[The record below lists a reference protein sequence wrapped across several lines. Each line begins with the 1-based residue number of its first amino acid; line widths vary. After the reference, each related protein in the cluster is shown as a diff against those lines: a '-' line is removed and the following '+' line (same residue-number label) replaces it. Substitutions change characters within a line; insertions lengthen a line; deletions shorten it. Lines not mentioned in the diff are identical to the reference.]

1 MPRRQPSK
9 TVISL
14 LAVDCAVCGRRR
26 HRDEVA
32 GTWRGQERICLR
44 CIEADNERR
53 LTVMAAAEVA
63 A

>member
-1 MPRRQPSK
+1 MNRRGVK
-9 TVISL
+9 AVISL
-14 LAVDCAVCGRRR
+14 RTVDCAVCGRRR

-53 LTVMAAAEVA
+53 LTVVAAAEVA